1 MTTLTTKTILP
12 WHRMRIPSRHRMNLL
27 PQSVS
32 LLIQI
37 LAGAR
42 KEPPQPL
49 KEIFKIIQKV
59 KVLHDIPGDVLI
71 NHQTVRKRCARNS
84 KNGNSGHTSPMAE
97 IEPYIVELAI
107 KLAEMRV
114 PITSKQGL
122 QLANS
127 LIKGSA
133 FHESVLLWKQNNCSA
148 FRERGT
154 QELGPGYWNGLV
166 TSTRCTLRSMKAW

>member
-1 MTTLTTKTILP
+1 
-12 WHRMRIPSRHRMNLL
+12 
-27 PQSVS
+27 
-32 LLIQI
+32 
-37 LAGAR
+37 
-42 KEPPQPL
+42 
-49 KEIFKIIQKV
+49 
-59 KVLHDIPGDVLI
+59 
-71 NHQTVRKRCARNS
+71 
-84 KNGNSGHTSPMAE
+84 MAE

-133 FHESVLLWKQNNCSA
+133 FQESVLLWKQNNCSA

-154 QELGPGYWNGLV
+154 QELGPGYWNGFLKRNKHLIRAKKAV
-166 TSTRCTLRSMKAW
+166 KFDSKRAEWCTYSNIDEMYTEIYESMVEAGIAVKHNEKVWRSANGDICR